1 MNVESTQWIFN
12 ASTGM
17 IVTGGLL
24 FLVYL
29 FISIYHLKQTHFT
42 PMRLLT
48 EGLKLVGAVFLFL
61 TLLQPE
67 IHQRS
72 AKHDEAKIAV
82 LIDKTDSMTT
92 EDVRI
97 DGQSYTRT
105 SWVEDLQK
113 TDAWAKMGEEVG
125 IELFEIGHEENPVL
139 KETDL
144 ASSIAR
150 AREVEQLAAVLV
162 VSDGAHNAVKSPLP
176 EFLRLAESEVPA
188 YSIEV
193 GAETRLPD
201 LILEPVEFPTYSI
214 MNEAMVLPIRVS
226 NTLMEDAPVEV
237 VLLADGSP
245 VARQSIQVPA
255 GGSEDTSLRWVPR
268 VEGAVPLTVMVETHP
283 LENFEENNV
292 QSAEVD
298 IRKTLIRVLVID
310 SVPRWEFRFLRNAL
324 YRDPGVQVD
333 SLLIHPQLGPQS
345 GPGYLSAFPVS
356 RDAWS
361 SYDVIFLGDVGL
373 GNNELKPED
382 LRNIELLV
390 REQGS
395 GLVFLPGPRGGH
407 LRLRNTPLETLMP
420 VEYDDRFPEGVGL
433 DLEMRMSL
441 TREGKEHL
449 LTQLHSSASRNQQ
462 IWRRLPGFYWYA
474 GIARARI
481 GSEVLATHAS
491 QRNENGR
498 IPLLATRNAGTG
510 HVLFMGT
517 DAAWRWRKGV
527 EDLYHYRFWG
537 QVVRWMAHKR
547 HMFGEEGAR
556 VFIQPER
563 PEVGQEVTMTLSL
576 RGAMALSEEVPFRLR
591 LTNAQNEVVSPDVT
605 PMEGGGSY
613 QSQWVPD
620 SPGPVTL
627 ELLPANGEGDA
638 WFSTEFTVE
647 GDVPE
652 EIGVPVRPELL
663 REMAQITGGESV
675 TEEEASRLLETL
687 ARLPRQQMVLTVDR
701 IWQNPLWILAVF
713 AFFGLYW
720 ILRKRQGWI

>member
-1 MNVESTQWIFN
+1 MNAESSQWILN
-12 ASTGM
+12 AGPAMILTGS
-17 IVTGGLL
+17 VL
-24 FLVYL
+24 FVIYFL
-29 FISIYHLKQTHFT
+29 ISIYHLKQTHFT

-48 EGLKLVGAVFLFL
+48 EGLKLVGAVFLLL

-82 LIDKTDSMTT
+82 VIDRTDSMTT
-92 EDVRI
+92 EDVRQE
-97 DGQSYTRT
+97 GQSFTRT
-105 SWVEDLQK
+105 SWVDQLLE
-113 TDAWAKMGEEVG
+113 TEAWKKMGDEVG
-125 IELFEIGHEENPVL
+125 IELFEIGHDEKPVL

-144 ASSIAR
+144 ASSLAR

-162 VSDGAHNAVKSPLP
+162 VGDGSHNAVKSPLP
-176 EFLRLAESEVPA
+176 EFLRLAEAEVPA
-188 YSIEV
+188 YAIEV

-201 LILEPVEFPTYSI
+201 LILEPVEFPSYSI
-214 MNEAMVLPIRVS
+214 MNEAMVIPVRVS
-226 NTLMEDAPVEV
+226 NTLTEDAPVEV
-237 VLLADGSP
+237 ILMADGTP
-245 VARQSIQVPA
+245 VARQSVQVPA

-283 LENFEENNV
+283 LEKFLENNE

-298 IRKTLIRVLVID
+298 IRKTLIRVLLID

-333 SLLIHPQLGPQS
+333 SLLLHPQLGAQS

-373 GNNELKPED
+373 GNNELNPDD

-407 LRLRNTPLETLMP
+407 LRLRNTPLESLMP
-420 VEYDDRFPEGVGL
+420 VEYDARYPEGVGL

-441 TREGKEHL
+441 TREGKDHL
-449 LTQLHSSASRNQQ
+449 LTQLHSSSSRNQQ

-481 GSEVLATHAS
+481 GSEVLATHSS

-510 HVLFMGT
+510 HVLFLGT

-576 RGAMALSEEVPFRLR
+576 RGAMALSEDVPFRLR
-591 LTNAQNEVVSPDVT
+591 LTDAQGAVLSPAVNA
-605 PMEGGGSY
+605 MEGGGSY
-613 QSQWVPD
+613 QTQWIPD
-620 SPGPVTL
+620 SPGTVQLDLMSP
-627 ELLPANGEGDA
+627 NGEGEP
-638 WFSTEFTVE
+638 WFSTEFDVE
-647 GDVPE
+647 GDIPE

-675 TEEEASRLLETL
+675 TEEDASRLLETL
-687 ARLPRQQMVLTVDR
+687 AQLPRQQMVLTVNR
-701 IWQNPLWILAVF
+701 VWQSPFWIIAVF